1 MNSSGVQSFSAQMYH
16 SLITKIDIQHNE
28 ANFRTWAKPE
38 KVDTPLVVG
47 PATSRIVY
55 EPLGV
60 VLVLGARNYPLFTSI
75 TPVAAAIAAGN
86 CVLLKPSE
94 LAPHSSNVFIL
105 FLKFKGH
112 EETV

>member
-1 MNSSGVQSFSAQMYH
+1 MYH

-60 VLVLGARNYPLFTSI
+60 VLVLGAWNYPLFTSI